1 MLITEKIM
9 DKSIKGT
16 KTEKYLAKSFAVEST
31 AYTRYIYF
39 AKSAK
44 KEGYIFFSK
53 IFEETAA
60 NEMRHAKTFLKY
72 LQEGAV
78 ISDPVEVDPGILK
91 PTVENLLVAEH
102 EEDIEGVQT
111 YTEAAKVAMDEG
123 FPEIAVRFRII
134 AGVESHHKERF
145 GLMRQQILDGTVW
158 KRETPIKWQ
167 CMECGYIFDGKEPPK
182 KCPGCGKSY
191 EYFKPLGEL
200 L

>member
-1 MLITEKIM
+1 M

>member
-1 MLITEKIM
+1 MQS
-9 DKSIKGT
+9 KSLKGT
-16 KTEKYLAKSFAVEST
+16 QTEKYLAKAYAVEST

-39 AKSAK
+39 AKTAK
-44 KEGYIFFSK
+44 KEGYTFFAK
-53 IFEETAA
+53 IFEDTAK

-78 ISDPVEVDPGILK
+78 VCDPIEVDPGILS
-91 PTVENLLVAEH
+91 PTADNLAVAEH

-111 YTEAAKVAMDEG
+111 YQEAAKVAQDEG

-145 GLMRQQILDGTVW
+145 ALMRQQIIDNTVW
-158 KRETPIKWQ
+158 KRDQPIKWQ
-167 CMECGYIFDGKEPPK
+167 CMECGYIFEGKQPPV
-182 KCPGCGKSY
+182 KCPGCGKPMQD
-191 EYFKPLGEL
+191 FMPLGEL